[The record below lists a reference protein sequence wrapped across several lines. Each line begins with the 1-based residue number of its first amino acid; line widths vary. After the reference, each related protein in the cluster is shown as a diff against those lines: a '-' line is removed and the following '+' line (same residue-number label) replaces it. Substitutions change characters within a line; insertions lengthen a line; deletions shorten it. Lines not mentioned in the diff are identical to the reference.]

1 VCHQPAVPVHLAAHT
16 LSGQSRARLIALTK
30 LKQLGRWPHA
40 TRVPGDKWS
49 KIKDAGALITTVI
62 LAIMVGGWL
71 VAVGMQLRRPVV
83 YDSGGKVTLDTFTRA
98 KDVLTLLLPFLTT
111 AVGFWLGTQGTT
123 QMERQANKAAAEA
136 DLAQT
141 TARVAQQT
149 STEHLVRATEL
160 EGQVEF
166 WRYRAATAEERVAT
180 LEDRLEEARRDVVGV
195 TEGDFEAVLAPSGI
209 GTSTSSASAQA
220 DRVTDPDS

>member
-1 VCHQPAVPVHLAAHT
+1 M
-16 LSGQSRARLIALTK
+16 ALTK
-30 LKQLGRWPHA
+30 LKQPSRWPHA
-40 TRVPGDKWS
+40 TPVPGDKWS

-71 VAVGMQLRRPVV
+71 VAVGLQLGRPVV
-83 YDSGGKVTLDTFTRA
+83 YDSGGKVALDTFTRA

-166 WRYRAATAEERVAT
+166 WRYRAAAAEERVAT
-180 LEDRLEEARRDVVGV
+180 LEDQFEEARREVVRAA
-195 TEGDFEAVLAPSGI
+195 EGDSETVLAQPN
-209 GTSTSSASAQA
+209 
-220 DRVTDPDS
+220 